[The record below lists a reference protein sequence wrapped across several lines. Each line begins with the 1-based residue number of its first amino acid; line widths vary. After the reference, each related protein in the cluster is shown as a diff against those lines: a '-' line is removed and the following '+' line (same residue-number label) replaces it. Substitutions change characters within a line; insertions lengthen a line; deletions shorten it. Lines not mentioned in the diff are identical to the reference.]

1 MYVESKRNNF
11 FRVLPL
17 SMKNVMTEKNKKP
30 ETE

>member
-1 MYVESKRNNF
+1 MYIENKKKNF

-17 SMKNVMTEKNKKP
+17 SMKNLLTEKNKKP